1 MKSEIQELSDTSQ
14 SWICGVPCKRWSV
27 FFRMQGGPWKLMFWT
42 PMVNWETELCLEVEA
57 ALFFWD
63 KAQSYPNRNT
73 AYWQSFVLKALE
85 ESVHAA
91 LGRLAVFVSAA
102 VTNVC
107 CHVFPKETTSQTV
120 NSGKRA
126 RKPLAFLFKQFGAY
140 CDCNASLISAQ
151 PGNGKVRPGWL
162 TVSRLVLLCPHVV
175 SLLRFVTA
183 F

>member
-1 MKSEIQELSDTSQ
+1 MVVTNEVRNTRAEWYFSILDM
-14 SWICGVPCKRWSV
+14 WSSV
-27 FFRMQGGPWKLMFWT
+27 REMVSIFQNAGGPWKLMFWT
-42 PMVNWETELCLEVEA
+42 PMINWETELCLEVEA

-126 RKPLAFLFKQFGAY
+126 RKPLAFLF
-140 CDCNASLISAQ
+140 SLA
-151 PGNGKVRPGWL
+151 L
-162 TVSRLVLLCPHVV
+162 TVTVTPLSFLP
-175 SLLRFVTA
+175 SLEMEKWGQDGWQFPGFFVHM
-183 F
+183 